1 MTLAVYFC
9 IAMTYSKTM
18 SRYAL
23 GLIETRGLISI
34 VEATDAAAKAAAV
47 VVASVEYTGAS
58 MMIIRIEGELG
69 AVQAAVE
76 AGAKAVE
83 RIGELVAVHIIP
95 NPADDLSPLIPT
107 KMYNSQFRP
116 DDDRPPLHYGSDPS
130 SPPPTS
136 RGSLEKAG
144 TLTPPPHSAGGAAR
158 TAPRNLDTMTVV
170 ELRQIARGL
179 SRLHLKGR
187 EISKA
192 NKQQLIDAIKR
203 VIDMD

>member
-1 MTLAVYFC
+1 
-9 IAMTYSKTM
+9 M

-23 GLIETRGLISI
+23 GLIETRGLISVI
-34 VEATDAAAKAAAV
+34 EATDAAAKAAAV
-47 VVASVEYTGAS
+47 VVASVEYSGAS

-83 RIGELVAVHIIP
+83 RIGELVAVHVIP

-116 DDDRPPLHYGSDPS
+116 DDDRPPLHYGSVPS
-130 SPPPTS
+130 SPSPSTPPVS
-136 RGSLEKAG
+136 RGSFGKAG
-144 TLTPPPHSAGGAAR
+144 TPPPPRSASGATR
-158 TAPRNLDTMTVV
+158 IAPRVLDTMTVV
-170 ELRQIARGL
+170 ELRQVARGL

>member
-1 MTLAVYFC
+1 
-9 IAMTYSKTM
+9 M

-34 VEATDAAAKAAAV
+34 IEAADAASKAAAV
-47 VVASVEYTGAS
+47 VVSSVEYTGAS

-83 RIGELVAVHIIP
+83 RIGELIAVHVIP
-95 NPADDLSPLIPT
+95 NPDDNLSPLVPT

-116 DDDRPPLHYGSDPS
+116 DDNRPPLSMDPDPS
-130 SPPPTS
+130 PTPTPPDSNGSISTTYTS
-136 RGSLEKAG
+136 
-144 TLTPPPHSAGGAAR
+144 TPPPSVPSTDKTTHSDLR
-158 TAPRNLDTMTVV
+158 SFETMTVV
-170 ELRQIARGL
+170 ELRQIARGMT
-179 SRLHLKGR
+179 RLHLKGR

-192 NKQQLIDAIKR
+192 NKQQLIDAIRR

>member
-1 MTLAVYFC
+1 
-9 IAMTYSKTM
+9 M

-34 VEATDAAAKAAAV
+34 IEATDAAAKAAAV
-47 VVASVEYTGAS
+47 VVASVEYSGAS

-76 AGAKAVE
+76 AGAQAVE
-83 RIGELVAVHIIP
+83 RIGELVAVHVIP
-95 NPADDLSPLIPT
+95 NPADGLSPLIPT
-107 KMYNSQFRP
+107 KVYNSQFRP
-116 DDDRPPLHYGSDPS
+116 DDDRPPLSYDSKP
-130 SPPPTS
+130 SPPPPVS
-136 RGSLEKAG
+136 DGSFGRAG
-144 TLTPPPHSAGGAAR
+144 ASTLGPPRSAGGAAR
-158 TAPRNLDTMTVV
+158 TDPRALGTMTVV
-170 ELRQIARGL
+170 ELRHVARGL